1 MKLTQIK
8 IENWKSIKH
17 THLLLNNLLILIG
30 ANNSGKSALNSALI
44 FLLNPQSFNVECMGE
59 KTLPLKVEGV
69 FLQEE
74 REMTLSLFRYDC
86 SSPFIYRKNGEI
98 ITLEEYR
105 EFLGD
110 ISILHID
117 SDIFHLSA
125 SINHFLGKL
134 KEKFPDFNV
143 IQKSPEFLNKY
154 VSPALFR
161 NLLLQNMRDFLKYL
175 QDNNLESDGDIYII
189 FEHPEMFLVPHEER
203 ELYNCFIE
211 LSKRGFFISIET
223 HSSRFVGLR
232 QYASICSVKKIRDY
246 SSFFQYR
253 GNLFSGDEVKNFNMN
268 YWINSD
274 RGELFFSRKVILV
287 EGQTDKILLGY
298 LAEVLEIFRYDYCIV
313 ECGSKSLLPQFIKLL
328 NSFRIHYVAVYD
340 RDNHKWRSRTELES
354 SNHKN
359 RQIHHAVDPTLG
371 EYVEFHNDIEEEIYC
386 QDRERKNYR
395 NKPFIALQY
404 VMSEE
409 FQISSPLKKK
419 VEKIYSDSFHN

>member
-1 MKLTQIK
+1 MTE
-8 IENWKSIKH
+8 EN
-17 THLLLNNLLILIG
+17 
-30 ANNSGKSALNSALI
+30 
-44 FLLNPQSFNVECMGE
+44 F
-59 KTLPLKVEGV
+59 
-69 FLQEE
+69 
-74 REMTLSLFRYDC
+74 
-86 SSPFIYRKNGEI
+86 
-98 ITLEEYR
+98 
-105 EFLGD
+105 
-110 ISILHID
+110 
-117 SDIFHLSA
+117 
-125 SINHFLGKL
+125 
-134 KEKFPDFNV
+134 
-143 IQKSPEFLNKY
+143 
-154 VSPALFR
+154 
-161 NLLLQNMRDFLKYL
+161 
-175 QDNNLESDGDIYII
+175 
-189 FEHPEMFLVPHEER
+189 
-203 ELYNCFIE
+203 
-211 LSKRGFFISIET
+211 
-223 HSSRFVGLR
+223 
-232 QYASICSVKKIRDY
+232 
-246 SSFFQYR
+246 
-253 GNLFSGDEVKNFNMN
+253 
-268 YWINSD
+268 
-274 RGELFFSRKVILV
+274 FFSRKVILV

>member
-1 MKLTQIK
+1 
-8 IENWKSIKH
+8 
-17 THLLLNNLLILIG
+17 
-30 ANNSGKSALNSALI
+30 
-44 FLLNPQSFNVECMGE
+44 
-59 KTLPLKVEGV
+59 
-69 FLQEE
+69 
-74 REMTLSLFRYDC
+74 
-86 SSPFIYRKNGEI
+86 
-98 ITLEEYR
+98 
-105 EFLGD
+105 
-110 ISILHID
+110 
-117 SDIFHLSA
+117 
-125 SINHFLGKL
+125 
-134 KEKFPDFNV
+134 
-143 IQKSPEFLNKY
+143 
-154 VSPALFR
+154 
-161 NLLLQNMRDFLKYL
+161 MRDFLKYL